1 MYIFLFFFSLQKEK
15 EDNNTYN
22 KKLKLLVVC
31 DVINLV
37 KVLYDIKDRTKKFV
51 MSNKNRLV
59 FKQTDMFHFI
69 ILITI
74 QEYTVLFNEDQ

>member
-51 MSNKNRLV
+51 MSNKNRDWFLNRYV
-59 FKQTDMFHFI
+59 SF
-69 ILITI
+69 
-74 QEYTVLFNEDQ
+74 YYFNYYSRIYSSVQ